1 MREYEDGGG
10 GGGAGEDKDGGS
22 VNSLKKG
29 YRRGVEKLII
39 DLT

>member
-10 GGGAGEDKDGGS
+10 GVSGGDKDGGS